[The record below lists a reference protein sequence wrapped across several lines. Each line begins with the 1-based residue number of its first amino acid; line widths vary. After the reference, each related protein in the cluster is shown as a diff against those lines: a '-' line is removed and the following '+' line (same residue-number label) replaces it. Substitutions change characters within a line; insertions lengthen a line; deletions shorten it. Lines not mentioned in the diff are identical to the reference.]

1 MEVINEVKF
10 EDVKE
15 EEVEVVEFKTE
26 VKEDTY
32 DLVKMRANL
41 EGLDDSELARIL
53 LFLPTKAII
62 YIIEVMLF

>member
-10 EDVKE
+10 EDVKG

-53 LFLPTKAII
+53 LFLPTKALI
-62 YIIEVMLF
+62 YIIEVMLL